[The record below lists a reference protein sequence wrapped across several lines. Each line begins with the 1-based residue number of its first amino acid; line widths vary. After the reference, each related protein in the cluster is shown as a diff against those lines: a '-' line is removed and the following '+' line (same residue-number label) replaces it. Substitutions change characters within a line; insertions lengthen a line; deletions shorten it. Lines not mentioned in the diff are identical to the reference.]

1 MAAPSQHKAKAES
14 LKEKT
19 VMDGYLTK
27 LGGRG
32 LKANWRRRWFILTY
46 DKYLYYYKT
55 PQVRPLKALFP
66 SSLPL
71 RQTFWLTFSSLPLS
85 FSLPSCRSGSRWV
98 RRTQD
103 DEPTGLIS
111 LNDYEETV
119 IDEKKKNGFNLV
131 NNSKSTLRVF
141 RLCADSQKEC
151 LQWIGAIEQVLK
163 V

>member
-1 MAAPSQHKAKAES
+1 M
-14 LKEKT
+14 
-19 VMDGYLTK
+19 
-27 LGGRG
+27 
-32 LKANWRRRWFILTY
+32 RR
-46 DKYLYYYKT
+46 
-55 PQVRPLKALFP
+55 P
-66 SSLPL
+66 
-71 RQTFWLTFSSLPLS
+71 
-85 FSLPSCRSGSRWV
+85 
-98 RRTQD
+98 QD